1 MDIDEFDCSR
11 CKRFQVEALKLC
23 AAGTLTVFLFQAF
36 YISFKIHQN
45 ALTND
50 FNHFLISKL
59 VIPSSINI
67 LATILC
73 AIVLK
78 LKKAS
83 CTFKNYFA
91 AYTVFTI
98 CSVVSIF
105 HVSLRFML
113 VTTGLPLIICAFFS
127 DRKMISAMLASCF
140 VTLTA
145 SIFMLEFETSAIDP
159 LTIFMM
165 IMGVVSDIFLSL
177 IIALMIIR
185 VQEERKTF
193 IQTFT
198 EKQNS
203 LIRELKIEPLTKL
216 YNRVSLSEAS
226 KSFIKKFQSGLMKPH
241 LVIIDITNLKDVN
254 ELFTHKNGDKVL
266 IIVAELIKSNMG
278 GIRRAFRIS
287 GEKFALL
294 FERESTD
301 QVIYKVNEIKDD
313 VAGVKFDFSSDLKIS
328 LTAGIAKLRLDWD
341 EISWLNAALLALCN
355 AKAENPSWIID
366 YDSIPEN
373 VSDISV
379 E

>member
-1 MDIDEFDCSR
+1 MSENGHSFFI
-11 CKRFQVEALKLC
+11 
-23 AAGTLTVFLFQAF
+23 GTLKINKLADWHVF
-36 YISFKIHQN
+36 
-45 ALTND
+45 
-50 FNHFLISKL
+50 
-59 VIPSSINI
+59 
-67 LATILC
+67 C
-73 AIVLK
+73 AIRG
-78 LKKAS
+78 A
-83 CTFKNYFA
+83 
-91 AYTVFTI
+91 
-98 CSVVSIF
+98 
-105 HVSLRFML
+105 
-113 VTTGLPLIICAFFS
+113 
-127 DRKMISAMLASCF
+127 
-140 VTLTA
+140 
-145 SIFMLEFETSAIDP
+145 
-159 LTIFMM
+159 
-165 IMGVVSDIFLSL
+165 
-177 IIALMIIR
+177 
-185 VQEERKTF
+185 
-193 IQTFT
+193 
-198 EKQNS
+198 
-203 LIRELKIEPLTKL
+203 
-216 YNRVSLSEAS
+216 

-341 EISWLNAALLALCN
+341 EISWLNAAQLALCN